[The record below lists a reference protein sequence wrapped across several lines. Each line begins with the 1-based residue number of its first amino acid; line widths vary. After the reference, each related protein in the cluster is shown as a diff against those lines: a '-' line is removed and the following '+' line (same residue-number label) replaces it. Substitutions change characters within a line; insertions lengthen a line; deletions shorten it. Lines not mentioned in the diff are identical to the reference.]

1 MSRRSLVARIGAQ
14 TTVLAHD
21 RPLFVVANS
30 STIGSSKSSRALIV
44 GQHCRLALLAFGRCA
59 PGRPHPQR
67 STGHTLI
74 MRAARRAGAL
84 VLLAVV
90 ALFAAPTAAMAH
102 AVLLTT
108 DPARGAVL
116 ARAPAYVS
124 LRFDEAVYVQL
135 GSIDVFGPKGQRVD
149 TGHATHG
156 PGGGAAVRVRL
167 RRGLG
172 RGTYVVAWRVISD
185 DSHPVSGAFAFSVG
199 ARSGGQASAAADA
212 ALTRGSPAVGA
223 VFAVARWAGFAA
235 FALLVGGAF
244 FVAVCWPVGAA
255 VPRARRVIYAGWA
268 ALVAATV
275 AALLLQGPYG
285 GGLGLGAALSPRV
298 VGDTLLTRFGQEA
311 MGRLVVLGLIQIYL
325 GWLFARGWSARGREG
340 AALCGLG
347 AALAVALAATWPLA
361 GHSSVG
367 IQVPLAVAAD
377 AAHLLAMAIWVG
389 GLALLT
395 GVVLRGARVPGRRV
409 RDGAAADRAA
419 GDGVAAAAAVARFSP
434 IALGCVAALGATG
447 IYQAWRQVGT
457 WQALATTDYGRLILL
472 KTAGLCALVGLGA
485 YSRRALSGRVM
496 PRALTRRGVALA
508 HQPADLCWPRGGMA
522 PSGGHPRTPDG
533 PGSPRLVAAVA
544 PASVGASH
552 TAGRVGGDQSGA
564 GAASLGGTPPPATGR
579 QGKPPAVGDL
589 RRSVMFET
597 LVAAGVLAATAIL
610 VNAAPA
616 RTAAGAPQAAVSST
630 TARPQR
636 VHARLA
642 MRTYAAEFS
651 AGGPGGSGT
660 LRAIT
665 ARSGSGARA
674 LYLSVRDR
682 RGRLLPVPGV
692 TATFAQPATGFGPIR
707 CALVRAGPGNFIA
720 PLMLPAG
727 ETWRLSVTIT
737 TAAKH
742 TVTVTMITAIP

>member
-1 MSRRSLVARIGAQ
+1 
-14 TTVLAHD
+14 
-21 RPLFVVANS
+21 
-30 STIGSSKSSRALIV
+30 
-44 GQHCRLALLAFGRCA
+44 
-59 PGRPHPQR
+59 
-67 STGHTLI
+67 

-84 VLLAVV
+84 VLLAAV

-116 ARAPAYVS
+116 DRAPAYVT

-135 GSIDVFGPKGQRVD
+135 GSIDVFGQKGQRVD

-156 PGGGAAVRVRL
+156 PSGGAIVRVRL
-167 RRGLG
+167 RSGLG

-199 ARSGGQASAAADA
+199 ARSHGQASAAADA

-223 VFAVARWAGFAA
+223 AFAVARWAGFAA
-235 FALLVGGAF
+235 FALLVGAAF
-244 FVAVCWPVGAA
+244 FVAVCWPAGAA
-255 VPRARRVIYAGWA
+255 APRARRVIYAGWA
-268 ALVAATV
+268 ALVAATA

-285 GGLGLGAALSPRV
+285 GGLGVGAVLSPRV
-298 VGDTLLTRFGQEA
+298 AGDTLLTRFGQA
-311 MGRLVVLGLIQIYL
+311 ATARLVVLGLIQIYL
-325 GWLFARGWSARGREG
+325 GWLFARARSARGRER
-340 AALCGLG
+340 AAVCGLG

-367 IQVPLAVAAD
+367 IQVPLAVVAD
-377 AAHLLAMAIWVG
+377 AAHLLAMAVWVG

-395 GVVLRGARVPGRRV
+395 GVVLRGARPPGRRV
-409 RDGAAADRAA
+409 RDGAA
-419 GDGVAAAAAVARFSP
+419 DGAAAAVSRFSP

-472 KTAGLCALVGLGA
+472 KTAGFCALVVLGA

-496 PRALTRRGVALA
+496 PRALARRGVA
-508 HQPADLCWPRGGMA
+508 HSRPAE
-522 PSGGHPRTPDG
+522 
-533 PGSPRLVAAVA
+533 LVAAGV
-544 PASVGASH
+544 PAGVSASH
-552 TAGRVGGDQSGA
+552 IAGHGGGDHSRA
-564 GAASLGGTPPPATGR
+564 GAASPGGTPPPATGR
-579 QGKPPAVGDL
+579 QARPPALGDL
-589 RRSVMFET
+589 RRRVMCET

-616 RTAAGAPQAAVSST
+616 RTAAGPPQAAASST
-630 TARPQR
+630 AARPQH

-642 MRTYAAEFS
+642 MRTHTAAFN

-665 ARSGSGARA
+665 ARSGNGARA

-720 PLMLPAG
+720 PLMLPGG

-742 TVTVTMITAIP
+742 KATVTITTTIP